1 MINDI
6 RPQKNAL
13 RTAALE
19 WRKDLSRSNKQR
31 MDFKIQSKV
40 MNLWKFR
47 EVKTVLLYCAK
58 PLEID
63 TRLLIE
69 RAIALGKT
77 VAVPR
82 CVPNTR
88 DMDFY
93 VIKSFADLAA
103 GAFGVMEPVPE
114 KCELLHD
121 FTSSVCI
128 VPALVYDSLGYRL
141 GYGKGYYDRFLSG
154 YKGACVGLAYA
165 DWVKESLPHG
175 KFDRKVDIIVT
186 EKENYFCNG

>member
-6 RPQKNAL
+6 RPEKAAL
-13 RTAALE
+13 RNAAIE
-19 WRKDLSRSNKQR
+19 WRKSLSRSEKQR

-47 EVKTVLLYCAK
+47 EVSTVLLYCAK
-58 PLEID
+58 PVEID
-63 TRLLIE
+63 TKLLIE
-69 RAIALGKT
+69 RASALGKT

-82 CVPNTR
+82 CVPGTR
-88 DMDFY
+88 EMDFY
-93 VIKSFADLAA
+93 VITSFDDLEE
-103 GAFGVMEPVPE
+103 GAFGVLEPIPE
-114 KCELLHD
+114 KCRKLTD

-128 VPALVYDSLGYRL
+128 VPALVYDKQGFRL

-154 YKGACVGLAYA
+154 YKGNCIGLAYS

-186 EKENYFCNG
+186 EKDNYFC

>member
-6 RPQKNAL
+6 RPEKAAL
-13 RTAALE
+13 RNAAIE
-19 WRKDLSRSNKQR
+19 WRKSLSRSEKQR

-47 EVKTVLLYCAK
+47 EVSTVLLYCAK
-58 PLEID
+58 PVEID
-63 TRLLIE
+63 TKLLIE
-69 RAIALGKT
+69 RATALGKT

-82 CVPNTR
+82 CVPGTR
-88 DMDFY
+88 EMDFY
-93 VIKSFADLAA
+93 VITSFDDLEK
-103 GAFGVMEPVPE
+103 GAFGVLEPIPE
-114 KCELLHD
+114 KCRKLND

-128 VPALVYDSLGYRL
+128 VPALVYDKQGFRL

-154 YKGACVGLAYA
+154 YKGNCIGLAYS
-165 DWVKESLPHG
+165 DWVKDSLPHG

-186 EKENYFCNG
+186 EKDNYFC

>member
-6 RPQKNAL
+6 RPEKAAL
-13 RTAALE
+13 RNAAIE
-19 WRKDLSRSNKQR
+19 WRKSLSRSEKQR

-47 EVKTVLLYCAK
+47 EVSTVLLYCAK
-58 PLEID
+58 PVEID
-63 TRLLIE
+63 TKLLIE
-69 RAIALGKT
+69 RASALGKT

-82 CVPNTR
+82 CVPGTR
-88 DMDFY
+88 EMDFY
-93 VIKSFADLAA
+93 VITSFDDLEA
-103 GAFGVMEPVPE
+103 GAFGVLEPIPE
-114 KCELLHD
+114 KCRKLTD

-128 VPALVYDSLGYRL
+128 VPALVYDKQGFRL

-154 YKGACVGLAYA
+154 YKGNCIGLAYS

-186 EKENYFCNG
+186 EKDNYFC

>member
-6 RPQKNAL
+6 RPEKAAL
-13 RTAALE
+13 RNAAIE
-19 WRKDLSRSNKQR
+19 WRKSLSRSEKQR

-47 EVKTVLLYCAK
+47 EVSTVLLYCAK
-58 PLEID
+58 PVEID
-63 TRLLIE
+63 TKLLIE
-69 RAIALGKT
+69 RASALGKT

-82 CVPNTR
+82 CVPGTR
-88 DMDFY
+88 EMDFY
-93 VIKSFADLAA
+93 VITSFDDLEK
-103 GAFGVMEPVPE
+103 GAFGVLEPIPE
-114 KCELLHD
+114 RCRKLND

-128 VPALVYDSLGYRL
+128 VPALVYDKQGFRL

-154 YKGACVGLAYA
+154 YKGNCIGLAYS

-186 EKENYFCNG
+186 EKDNYFC

>member
-6 RPQKNAL
+6 RPEKAAL
-13 RTAALE
+13 RNAAIE
-19 WRKDLSRSNKQR
+19 WRKSLSRSEKQR

-47 EVKTVLLYCAK
+47 EVSTVLLYCAK
-58 PLEID
+58 PVEID
-63 TRLLIE
+63 TKLLIE
-69 RAIALGKT
+69 RASALGKT

-82 CVPNTR
+82 CVPGTR
-88 DMDFY
+88 EMDFY
-93 VIKSFADLAA
+93 VITSFDDLEA
-103 GAFGVMEPVPE
+103 GAFGVLEPIPE
-114 KCELLHD
+114 RCRKLND

-128 VPALVYDSLGYRL
+128 VPALVYDKQGFRL

-154 YKGACVGLAYA
+154 YKGNCIGLAYS

-186 EKENYFCNG
+186 EKDNYFC